1 MNISRNQDNNNIISL
16 ERERVPRIHIY
27 HGFLVLSLKKY
38 SSNNDGCN
46 HLLTSN
52 IYICTVCVL
61 EMCVV
66 QHCLPVFVERVPFY
80 MILSYYFLWCLT
92 TKSSKRL
99 KNVQVTYAS
108 PPTLVSPFYN
118 IFTVTLIAYM
128 L

>member
-66 QHCLPVFVERVPFY
+66 QHCLPIFVERVPFY

-92 TKSSKRL
+92 TKSQNAFL
-99 KNVQVTYAS
+99 KA
-108 PPTLVSPFYN
+108 LFYFVN
-118 IFTVTLIAYM
+118 LKIV
-128 L
+128 